1 MRILLIILLLIGF
14 TTLNAQTTFRKDTV
28 AHGKATVLYD
38 NRLDELIKKEAAYNE
53 LLANSTRAGRGYRLM
68 VMSSNDQA
76 QIMKVRSLL
85 LQKFPGQKVYMSFQ
99 PPYIKLRF
107 GNFTD
112 KQEAEHYRNEIL
124 KQKLVNNNVYVV
136 PDTIEVKPDKNKE
149 KENREKDKE
158 KDKE

>member
-1 MRILLIILLLIGF
+1 MRIVLVILLFIAF
-14 TTLNAQTTFRKDTV
+14 TESQAQTTFRIDTV
-28 AHGKATVLYD
+28 AQGKATVLYD
-38 NRLDELIKKEAAYNE
+38 NRLEELIKKEAAYNE
-53 LLANSTRAGRGYRLM
+53 LLANSTRAGRGYRLI

-76 QIMKVRSLL
+76 QVMKVRSLL

-124 KQKLVNNNVYVV
+124 KQKLVTNNVYVV
-136 PDTIEVKPDKNKE
+136 PDTIEVKPEKGKE
-149 KENREKDKE
+149 KEKE
-158 KDKE
+158 KEKE